1 MPELEES
8 MNINGTLRIQVDT
21 MKPYTLVV
29 NSRCEIPHIVCLK
42 NLQDVITGY
51 EIIKIPV
58 KKNVPSVQFKNC
70 SNINFPFEV
79 KLLSKEDFSKRAYD
93 LVAPRVI
100 DVTANQPFFLYMQ
113 LKVNPAVKNKPKI
126 DLIRKILVL
135 QVQGSK
141 LFFSYLLEAMVY
153 GSDLEKEAPLT

>member
-1 MPELEES
+1 M
-8 MNINGTLRIQVDT
+8 
-21 MKPYTLVV
+21 
-29 NSRCEIPHIVCLK
+29 K
-42 NLQDVITGY
+42 NLLDVHTGY
-51 EIIKIPV
+51 EIIKVPI
-58 KKNVPSVQFKNC
+58 KKNVPYVHFKNC

-79 KLLSKEDFSKRAYD
+79 KLLSKEDFSKRPYD
-93 LVAPRVI
+93 IVAPRVI
-100 DVTANQPFFLYMQ
+100 EVVANQPFFLSMQ

-153 GSDLEKEAPLT
+153 GNDLEK